1 MKKLNPGEEQEIAS
15 KQWDRYVRARDNGHL
30 EFIDMAKKCDA
41 FYRGEQW
48 DDEDIAVL
56 DAEGRPALTINTV
69 LPTINTVLGEQSTR
83 RADIQFKPRRGGE
96 EEVAHTLTKLY
107 MQIADN
113 NKLDWVEQQVFSDGL
128 IMDGRGYFD
137 VRMDFSDHV
146 EGEIRI
152 TAKDPLDILIDPDA
166 KESDPKVWNEVFET
180 KWMTLDEIEELYGK
194 KKAEALRFVAE
205 NGNSFGRDSVE
216 YEENR
221 FGDLD
226 TDNDYM
232 GSGVPDEDDYR
243 NIKALRVIERQ
254 HKRMTRVE
262 CFVDPNTG
270 DSRLVPEAWST
281 TKARK
286 FAKQYGLNIISKVK
300 RKVRW
305 TVTSDKVVLHD
316 DWSPYDDFTIVPFF
330 AYFRRGR
337 PFGMVRNLLSPQEQ
351 LNKIA
356 SQELHIVNTTANSG
370 WMVESGSLTG
380 MTADDLE
387 EHCAETG
394 LVVEYNRGS
403 TPPIKIQPNQIP
415 TGLDRIGQ
423 KAALNIKTI
432 SGINDSMLGTDS
444 AEVSGVAI
452 QAKQNRGAIMIQVPL
467 DNLRKTRQYLAEKI
481 LNLVQSFY
489 TEQRIIQ
496 VTNEE
501 DPLKPREPMVVNQV
515 TPEGRVI
522 NDLTLGEYDVI
533 VSTAPARDSFDE
545 VQFAEAL
552 NLRQV
557 GVQIPDDAV
566 IEYSH
571 LARKAELAKR
581 IRVMTGQEPPTEE
594 QAQMMQVQQQM
605 EMQSVQLEIAKLE
618 AEVRKLQTEA
628 AVNIAKVQDMSEV
641 DPQMRMQEMQS
652 QLEMKQRELDL
663 RRELADLTNQTRTSQ
678 AETNAATRIAATAMQ
693 TAAKQQPQQPQQPQ
707 QVEIP
712 NMRTP
717 Q

>member
-1 MKKLNPGEEQEIAS
+1 M
-15 KQWDRYVRARDNGHL
+15 
-30 EFIDMAKKCDA
+30 
-41 FYRGEQW
+41 
-48 DDEDIAVL
+48 
-56 DAEGRPALTINTV
+56 
-69 LPTINTVLGEQSTR
+69 
-83 RADIQFKPRRGGE
+83 
-96 EEVAHTLTKLY
+96 
-107 MQIADN
+107 
-113 NKLDWVEQQVFSDGL
+113 
-128 IMDGRGYFD
+128 
-137 VRMDFSDHV
+137 
-146 EGEIRI
+146 
-152 TAKDPLDILIDPDA
+152 
-166 KESDPKVWNEVFET
+166 
-180 KWMTLDEIEELYGK
+180 
-194 KKAEALRFVAE
+194 
-205 NGNSFGRDSVE
+205 
-216 YEENR
+216 
-221 FGDLD
+221 
-226 TDNDYM
+226 
-232 GSGVPDEDDYR
+232 
-243 NIKALRVIERQ
+243 
-254 HKRMTRVE
+254 
-262 CFVDPNTG
+262 
-270 DSRLVPEAWST
+270 
-281 TKARK
+281 
-286 FAKQYGLNIISKVK
+286 
-300 RKVRW
+300 
-305 TVTSDKVVLHD
+305 
-316 DWSPYDDFTIVPFF
+316 
-330 AYFRRGR
+330 
-337 PFGMVRNLLSPQEQ
+337 
-351 LNKIA
+351 
-356 SQELHIVNTTANSG
+356 
-370 WMVESGSLTG
+370 
-380 MTADDLE
+380 
-387 EHCAETG
+387 
-394 LVVEYNRGS
+394 
-403 TPPIKIQPNQIP
+403 
-415 TGLDRIGQ
+415 DRIGQ